1 MMPRSSPVTPWRSAA
16 ASRCCDEHL
25 LFLIVGLGAGAAYA
39 AIAMAL
45 VTTYRGTGVI
55 NIAQRA
61 MAMWAAFVYDELRR
75 QGDLVLPIGRVNL
88 GAGLSTWAAVAIGVA
103 TAALLGLI
111 LHLVVFRPLRSAPPL
126 AKVVASV
133 GVAIT
138 LEALVVLRFGTG
150 RRAVP
155 SALTDEPMHIGA
167 LSFSRDRIWFTAL
180 VAAVAVMLWGY
191 GRMTRTGL
199 ATRAAAESE
208 RGAILLGYS
217 PDRLAA
223 TTWMLA
229 AVVGGSV
236 AVFVSPTV
244 GLEPVNWTL
253 MVVPGLACALVGR
266 LTSVGVACVAGLA
279 LGAVESEITLLSARD
294 WWPDWATEGV
304 AESVPLLVIVAALF
318 LLGRR
323 VPARGSATADPLPP
337 VPKPRV
343 RAPVVGA
350 LVAAGVA
357 ALLLTEGSYRFGVI
371 TSMIVALMA
380 LSLVVLT
387 GFVGQISLA
396 QAAFAGSAGFA
407 LSKIGTSLPFPIP
420 LLLSALAAAALGLL
434 VAVPALRVRG
444 VQLAVVTLA
453 AGVAVEQFVFRN
465 PKLTPTTG
473 NLIPDAR
480 IFGVDLAVRRGADL
494 ARWQFGLLALVVL
507 ALAAVS
513 VANLARSGTG
523 RALLAVRSNERAAA
537 SVGVDVAAAKL
548 IAFGLSAF
556 LAGLGG
562 ALIGYSRGQLSATS
576 FGVSVSL
583 TLLAFAYLGGITSI
597 GGALVAGAL
606 APLGIGDVVLD
617 RAVDLG
623 EHYLLVSG
631 VLLIATAIVNPGG
644 IADSVRRRVAALS
657 PGARAP
663 DGAAA
668 PRWDQAAQAERPH
681 VTLGAPT

>member
-1 MMPRSSPVTPWRSAA
+1 VS
-16 ASRCCDEHL
+16 EHL

-55 NIAQRA
+55 NIAQGA
-61 MAMWAAFVYDELRR
+61 MAMWVAFVYDELRR
-75 QGDLVLPIGRVNL
+75 NGDLVLPVGRLHL
-88 GAGLSTWAAVAIGVA
+88 GEGLSTWPALGVGVA
-103 TAALLGLI
+103 MGALLGLI

-138 LEALVVLRFGTG
+138 LEALVLLRFGTG

-155 SALTDEPMHIGA
+155 PALPDEPVHVGG
-167 LSFSRDRIWFTAL
+167 LTFSRDRIWFAAL
-180 VAAVAVMLWGY
+180 VAAIAVTLWAY
-191 GRMTRTGL
+191 GRFTRTGL
-199 ATRAAAESE
+199 ATRAAAESG

-223 TTWMLA
+223 ATWVLA
-229 AVVGGSV
+229 AVVGGTV
-236 AVFVSPTV
+236 AVLVSPTV
-244 GLEPVNWTL
+244 GLEPVSWTL

-266 LTSVGVACVAGLA
+266 LTSVGIACVAGLA
-279 LGAVESEITLLSARD
+279 LGAIESEITLLSARD
-294 WWPDWATEGV
+294 WWPDWATVGV
-304 AESVPLLVIVAALF
+304 AEAVPLLVIVAALF

-323 VPARGSATADPLPP
+323 LPDRGSAGADPLPP
-337 VPKPRV
+337 VPTPRV
-343 RAPVVGA
+343 RPPLVGA

-357 ALLLTEGSYRFGVI
+357 ALLLTGGSYRFGVI

-396 QAAFAGSAGFA
+396 QAAFAGTAGFA
-407 LSKIGTSLPFPIP
+407 LSKIGTGLPFPIP
-420 LLLSALAAAALGLL
+420 LLLAALAATALGLL

-453 AGVAVEQFVFRN
+453 AGVTIEQFVFRN

-473 NLIPDAR
+473 NLIPDPQ
-480 IFGVDLAVRRGADL
+480 IFGVDLAVRRGAEL
-494 ARWQFGLLALVVL
+494 ARWQFGILVLVVL
-507 ALAAVS
+507 ALAALA
-513 VANLARSGTG
+513 VANLGRSGTG

-537 SVGVDVAAAKL
+537 SLGVDVAAAKL
-548 IAFGLSAF
+548 IAFGVSAF

-597 GGALVAGAL
+597 GGALVAGGL
-606 APLGIGDVVLD
+606 APLGIGYVVLD
-617 RAVDLG
+617 RAIDLG

-631 VLLIATAIVNPGG
+631 ILLVATAMLNPGG
-644 IADSVRRRVAALS
+644 IADGVRRRVAALG
-657 PGARAP
+657 PRAAGRGAPAAARA
-663 DGAAA
+663 D
-668 PRWDQAAQAERPH
+668 RTAQAEPPP
-681 VTLGAPT
+681 VTVGAPT

>member
-1 MMPRSSPVTPWRSAA
+1 MT
-16 ASRCCDEHL
+16 DHL

-39 AIAMAL
+39 AIGMAV

-55 NIAQRA
+55 NIAQGA

-75 QGDLVLPIGRVNL
+75 QGDLVLPVGRVDL
-88 GAGLSTWAAVAIGVA
+88 GDGLATWPALAAGVAAAAV
-103 TAALLGLI
+103 LGLL

-138 LEALVVLRFGTG
+138 LQALVVLRFGTG

-155 SALTDEPMHIGA
+155 PALPDDPVRIGA
-167 LSFSRDRIWFTAL
+167 LSFSRDRIWFAAL
-180 VAAVAVMLWGY
+180 VVAIAVMLWAY
-191 GRMTRTGL
+191 GRFTRAGL

-223 TTWMLA
+223 ATWVLS
-229 AVVGGSV
+229 AVVGGTV
-236 AVFVSPTV
+236 AVFVSPSV
-244 GLEPVNWTL
+244 GLEPASWTL
-253 MVVPGLACALVGR
+253 MVVPGLACALLGR
-266 LTSVGVACVAGLA
+266 LTSVGVACAAGLA
-279 LGAVESEITLLSARD
+279 LGAVESEITLLSART
-294 WWPDWATEGV
+294 WWPDWATVGV

-318 LLGRR
+318 LLGPRL
-323 VPARGSATADPLPP
+323 PARGSATVDPLPP
-337 VPKPRV
+337 VPRPRV
-343 RAPVVGA
+343 QAPVVGA
-350 LVAAGVA
+350 LVAAGVG
-357 ALLLTEGSYRFGVI
+357 ALLLTEGSYRFGLI

-387 GFVGQISLA
+387 GLVGQISLA

-407 LSKIGTSLPFPIP
+407 LSKVGTGLPFPLP
-420 LLLSALAAAALGLL
+420 LLVAALAATALGLL

-453 AGVAVEQFVFRN
+453 AGVAIENFVFEN

-473 NLIPDAR
+473 NIIPDPR
-480 IFGVDLAVRRGADL
+480 LLGLDLGIRRGAEV
-494 ARWQFGLLALVVL
+494 ARWQFGILVLLVL
-507 ALAAVS
+507 TLAALA
-513 VANLARSGTG
+513 VANLIRSGTG

-537 SVGVDVAAAKL
+537 SLGVDVAAAKL
-548 IAFGLSAF
+548 VAFGMSAF

-583 TLLAFAYLGGITSI
+583 TLLAFAYLGGITSV
-597 GGALVAGAL
+597 GGALVAGTL
-606 APLGIGDVVLD
+606 APLGIGYVVLD
-617 RAVDLG
+617 RATDLG

-631 VLLIATAIVNPGG
+631 ILLVATAVLNPGG
-644 IADSVRRRVAALS
+644 IAGTVRCRVAAVR
-657 PGARAP
+657 ARLGGP
-663 DGAAA
+663 GAAA
-668 PRWDQAAQAERPH
+668 ATPLDQTAEAEHPP
-681 VTLGAPT
+681 VAVGAPP

>member
-1 MMPRSSPVTPWRSAA
+1 MS
-16 ASRCCDEHL
+16 EHL

-55 NIAQRA
+55 NIAQGA

-75 QGDLVLPIGRVNL
+75 HGDLVLPVGRLHL
-88 GAGLSTWAAVAIGVA
+88 GEGLSTWPALVAAVAAV
-103 TAALLGLI
+103 ALLGLI
-111 LHLVVFRPLRSAPPL
+111 VHLVVFRPLRSAPPL

-155 SALTDEPMHIGA
+155 PALPDEPVHVGT
-167 LSFSRDRIWFTAL
+167 LTFSRDRIWFAGL
-180 VAAVAVMLWGY
+180 VVAIAVMLWAY
-191 GRMTRTGL
+191 GRFTRAGL
-199 ATRAAAESE
+199 ATRGAAESE

-223 TTWMLA
+223 ATWVLA
-229 AVVGGSV
+229 AAVGGAV
-236 AVFVSPTV
+236 AVLVAPTV
-244 GLEPVNWTL
+244 GLEPVSWTL

-279 LGAVESEITLLSARD
+279 LGAAESEITLLSARD
-294 WWPDWATEGV
+294 WWPDWATVGV
-304 AESVPLLVIVAALF
+304 AESVPLLIIVGALF
-318 LLGRR
+318 LLGRHL
-323 VPARGSATADPLPP
+323 PTRGSARADPLPP

-343 RAPVVGA
+343 RVPAVGA

-371 TSMIVALMA
+371 TSMIFALMA

-387 GFVGQISLA
+387 GYVGQISLA

-407 LSKIGTSLPFPIP
+407 LSKIGTGLPFPIP
-420 LLLSALAAAALGLL
+420 LLLAALAATALGLL

-453 AGVAVEQFVFRN
+453 AGVAIEQFVFRN

-473 NLIPDAR
+473 NLIPDPR

-494 ARWQFGLLALVVL
+494 ARWQFGILVLVVL
-507 ALAAVS
+507 ALAALA
-513 VANLARSGTG
+513 VANLGRSGTG
-523 RALLAVRSNERAAA
+523 RAFLAVRSNERAAA
-537 SVGVDVAAAKL
+537 SLGVNVAAVKL
-548 IAFGLSAF
+548 IAFGMSAF

-597 GGALVAGAL
+597 GGALVAGSL
-606 APLGIGDVVLD
+606 APLGIGYVVLD
-617 RAVDLG
+617 RAADLG

-631 VLLIATAIVNPGG
+631 LLLVATAILNPGG
-644 IADSVRRRVAALS
+644 IADGVRCRVAALTS
-657 PGARAP
+657 RPGGQGGTAAARLDQTARAEP
-663 DGAAA
+663 
-668 PRWDQAAQAERPH
+668 PPVR
-681 VTLGAPT
+681 VGAPT

>member
-1 MMPRSSPVTPWRSAA
+1 MS
-16 ASRCCDEHL
+16 EHL

-55 NIAQRA
+55 NIAQGT

-75 QGDLVLPIGRVNL
+75 RGDLVLPVGRVHL
-88 GAGLSTWAAVAIGVA
+88 GDGLSTWPALAVGVA
-103 TAALLGLI
+103 TVALLGLI

-133 GVAIT
+133 GVAVT
-138 LEALVVLRFGTG
+138 LQALAVLRFGTG

-155 SALTDEPMHIGA
+155 PALPDDPVRVGALT
-167 LSFSRDRIWFTAL
+167 FSRDRIWFAAL
-180 VAAVAVMLWGY
+180 VVAIAVMLWAY
-191 GRMTRTGL
+191 GRFTRAGL

-223 TTWMLA
+223 ATWVLA
-229 AVVGGSV
+229 AVVGGAV
-236 AVFVSPTV
+236 AVLVSPTV
-244 GLEPVNWTL
+244 GLEPVSWTL

-279 LGAVESEITLLSARD
+279 LGAIESEITLLSAGD
-294 WWPDWATEGV
+294 WWPDWATVGV
-304 AESVPLLVIVAALF
+304 AQTLPLLVIVAALF
-318 LLGRR
+318 LLGRHL
-323 VPARGSATADPLPP
+323 PARGAATADPLPP
-337 VPKPRV
+337 VPTPRV
-343 RAPVVGA
+343 RPPVVGT

-371 TSMIVALMA
+371 TSMIVALLA

-396 QAAFAGSAGFA
+396 QAAFAGSAGFV
-407 LSKIGTSLPFPIP
+407 LSKIGTGLPFPLP
-420 LLLSALAAAALGLL
+420 LLVAALAATALGLL

-453 AGVAVEQFVFRN
+453 AGVAIEQFVFQN
-465 PKLTPTTG
+465 PKLTPTSG
-473 NLIPDAR
+473 NLIPDPR
-480 IFGVDLAVRRGADL
+480 IFGIDLAVRRGADL
-494 ARWQFGLLALVVL
+494 ARWQFGILVLVVL
-507 ALAAVS
+507 ALAALA
-513 VANLARSGTG
+513 VANLGRSGTG
-523 RALLAVRSNERAAA
+523 RGLLAVRSNERAAA

-548 IAFGLSAF
+548 IAFGMSAF

-597 GGALVAGAL
+597 GGALVAGTL
-606 APLGIGDVVLD
+606 APLGIGYVVLD
-617 RAVDLG
+617 RAADLG

-631 VLLIATAIVNPGG
+631 VLLVATAILNPGG
-644 IADSVRRRVAALS
+644 IAGGVRRRVAALS
-657 PGARAP
+657 PRPRAR
-663 DGAAA
+663 GAAA
-668 PRWDQAAQAERPH
+668 AARLDETARAEPPPMT
-681 VTLGAPT
+681 VGAPT

>member
-1 MMPRSSPVTPWRSAA
+1 VS
-16 ASRCCDEHL
+16 EHL

-55 NIAQRA
+55 NIAQGT
-61 MAMWAAFVYDELRR
+61 MAVWAAFVYDELRR
-75 QGDLVLPIGRVNL
+75 QGDLVMPVGRVHL
-88 GAGLSTWAAVAIGVA
+88 GGGLSTLPALVIGVA
-103 TAALLGLI
+103 TVALLGLI

-155 SALTDEPMHIGA
+155 PALPDDPVHVGALT
-167 LSFSRDRIWFTAL
+167 FSRDRIWFAAL
-180 VAAVAVMLWGY
+180 VVAIALALWGY
-191 GRMTRTGL
+191 GRFTRAGL
-199 ATRAAAESE
+199 GTRAAAESE

-223 TTWMLA
+223 ATWVLA
-229 AVVGGSV
+229 AVVGGTV
-236 AVFVSPTV
+236 AVLVSPTV
-244 GLEPVNWTL
+244 GLEPVSWTL

-266 LTSVGVACVAGLA
+266 LTSVGVACAAGLA

-294 WWPDWATEGV
+294 WWPDWATVGV
-304 AESVPLLVIVAALF
+304 AETVPLLIIVAALF
-318 LLGRR
+318 LLGRHL
-323 VPARGSATADPLPP
+323 PARGSASADPLPP
-337 VPKPRV
+337 VPTPRV
-343 RAPVVGA
+343 RPPVVGA

-407 LSKIGTSLPFPIP
+407 LSKIGTGLPFPIP
-420 LLLSALAAAALGLL
+420 LLLAALAATALGLL

-453 AGVAVEQFVFRN
+453 AGVAIEQFVFKN

-473 NLIPDAR
+473 NLIPDPR

-494 ARWQFGLLALVVL
+494 ARWQFGILVLVVL
-507 ALAAVS
+507 ALAALA
-513 VANLARSGTG
+513 VANLGRSGTG

-537 SVGVDVAAAKL
+537 SLGVDVAAAKL
-548 IAFGLSAF
+548 IAFGMSAF

-562 ALIGYSRGQLSATS
+562 ALIGYSRGQLSASS

-597 GGALVAGAL
+597 GGALVAGTL
-606 APLGIGDVVLD
+606 APLGIGYVVLD
-617 RAVDLG
+617 RAADLG

-631 VLLIATAIVNPGG
+631 VLLVATAILNPGG
-644 IADSVRRRVAALS
+644 IADGVRRRASALRS
-657 PGARAP
+657 RSERR
-663 DGAAA
+663 GAAA
-668 PRWDQAAQAERPH
+668 GARLDETARAEPPP
-681 VTLGAPT
+681 VTVGAPT

>member
-1 MMPRSSPVTPWRSAA
+1 VS
-16 ASRCCDEHL
+16 EHL

-55 NIAQRA
+55 NIAQGA

-75 QGDLVLPIGRVNL
+75 QGDLVLPVGRVHL
-88 GAGLSTWAAVAIGVA
+88 GEGLSTWPALVVGVA

-155 SALTDEPMHIGA
+155 PALPDDPVRVGALT
-167 LSFSRDRIWFTAL
+167 FSRDRIWF
-180 VAAVAVMLWGY
+180 AAVVVAIAVMLWAY
-191 GRMTRTGL
+191 GRFTRAGL

-223 TTWMLA
+223 ATWVLA
-229 AVVGGSV
+229 AVVGGAV
-236 AVFVSPTV
+236 AVLVSPTV
-244 GLEPVNWTL
+244 GLEPVTWTM

-279 LGAVESEITLLSARD
+279 LGAIESEITLLSARD
-294 WWPDWATEGV
+294 WWPEWATVGV
-304 AESVPLLVIVAALF
+304 AQTLPLLVIVAALF
-318 LLGRR
+318 LLGRHL
-323 VPARGSATADPLPP
+323 PARGAATADPLPT
-337 VPKPRV
+337 VPMPRV

-396 QAAFAGSAGFA
+396 QAAFAGSAGFV
-407 LSKIGTSLPFPIP
+407 LSKIGTGLPFPLP
-420 LLLSALAAAALGLL
+420 LLVAALAATALGLL

-453 AGVAVEQFVFRN
+453 AGVAIEQFVFQN

-473 NLIPDAR
+473 NLIPDPR

-494 ARWQFGLLALVVL
+494 ARWQFGILVLVVL
-507 ALAAVS
+507 ALAALA
-513 VANLARSGTG
+513 VANLGRSGTG
-523 RALLAVRSNERAAA
+523 RALLAVRSNESAAA

-548 IAFGLSAF
+548 IAFGMSAF

-597 GGALVAGAL
+597 GGALVAGTL
-606 APLGIGDVVLD
+606 APLGIGYVVLD
-617 RAVDLG
+617 RTANLG

-631 VLLIATAIVNPGG
+631 VLLVATAILNPGG
-644 IADSVRRRVAALS
+644 IADGVRRRAAALRS
-657 PGARAP
+657 RPGGR
-663 DGAAA
+663 GAAA
-668 PRWDQAAQAERPH
+668 ARLDQTARAEPPPMT
-681 VTLGAPT
+681 VGAPT